1 METQCEREEI
11 KKERHGQRSQRV
23 IRELLIERVEY
34 FRFSL
39 SQQDCTSYLSKHN
52 IAQLAIIACG
62 DAESMPA
69 EYFDTRYR
77 HLPRLTYFT
86 YHLYFPDC
94 IHYYICVLHTNMPA
108 RRLSAGLSEA
118 KRVQITIAGG
128 NAPTIE
134 NYRKCER
141 DDPLRASAK
150 RICACSRGVAVRN
163 GRQKAR
169 SARHSA
175 PAEIPFPIA
184 AAIRA
189 ACARQPR
196 LRTETGTPPF
206 APRLQLH
213 AGTLPTFVQSGGN
226 SRGSPCCADNP
237 RSGIPERATFP
248 RKVRCDTGSL
258 SFSPHL

>member
-11 KKERHGQRSQRV
+11 KKERYGQRSQRI

-39 SQQDCTSYLSKHN
+39 SQQDCTSYLSKL
-52 IAQLAIIACG
+52 AQLAIIACG
-62 DAESMPA
+62 NAESMPA
-69 EYFDTRYR
+69 ECFDTRYR

-108 RRLSAGLSEA
+108 RRLFAGLSEA
-118 KRVQITIAGG
+118 ERAQITIAGG

-141 DDPLRASAK
+141 DDPLRAPAK

-163 GRQKAR
+163 GR
-169 SARHSA
+169 RHGRK
-175 PAEIPFPIA
+175 
-184 AAIRA
+184 RA
-189 ACARQPR
+189 AR
-196 LRTETGTPPF
+196 
-206 APRLQLH
+206 
-213 AGTLPTFVQSGGN
+213 
-226 SRGSPCCADNP
+226 
-237 RSGIPERATFP
+237 GIPRP
-248 RKVRCDTGSL
+248 RRFRSQ
-258 SFSPHL
+258 